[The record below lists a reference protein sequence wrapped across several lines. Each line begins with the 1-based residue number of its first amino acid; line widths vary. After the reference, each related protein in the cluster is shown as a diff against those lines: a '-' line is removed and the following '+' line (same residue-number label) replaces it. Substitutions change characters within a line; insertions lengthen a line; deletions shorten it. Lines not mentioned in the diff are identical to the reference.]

1 MCGKMC
7 RMMLGGAAVV
17 LAIGAALGCAPA
29 SRNGSQGS
37 DPRPGAT
44 ERTETMS
51 EAAIEITD
59 ANFDEVTSKGGA
71 LVDFWATWCPPCRMQ
86 GPIVEKLAEKYAGR
100 AAVGKLDVDANPKT
114 AAKFGVRS
122 IPTLVVLKDGEEFK
136 KLIGLQTED
145 ALAAVRDEALGE

>member
-59 ANFDEVTSKGGA
+59 ANFDEVTSKGVA

-145 ALAAVRDEALGE
+145 ALAAVLDEALGE